1 MIGFFNIFILN
12 LIIMLDGRQRK
23 NINNGLF
30 VEIVQKSHQ
39 RTGQL
44 TKGTVAKI
52 LTKSANHPHGIKVQL
67 ETGFI
72 GRVINRLE

>member
-1 MIGFFNIFILN
+1 MI
-12 LIIMLDGRQRK
+12 LDGKQRK
-23 NINNGLF
+23 NINTAF
-30 VEIVQKSHQ
+30 IVEIVQKSHQ

-44 TKGTVAKI
+44 TKGIVAKI
-52 LTKSANHPHGIKVQL
+52 LTKSANDPYGIKVQL

>member
-1 MIGFFNIFILN
+1 MIGFFSIFILN
-12 LIIMLDGRQRK
+12 VIIMVDGRQRK
-23 NINNGLF
+23 NINTGLF

-44 TKGTVAKI
+44 TKSIVAKI

-72 GRVINRLE
+72 GRVKNILE

>member
-1 MIGFFNIFILN
+1 MI
-12 LIIMLDGRQRK
+12 DGKQRK
-23 NINNGLF
+23 NINTAF
-30 VEIVQKSHQ
+30 IVEIVQKSHQ

-44 TKGTVAKI
+44 TK
-52 LTKSANHPHGIKVQL
+52 SANDPYGIKVQL